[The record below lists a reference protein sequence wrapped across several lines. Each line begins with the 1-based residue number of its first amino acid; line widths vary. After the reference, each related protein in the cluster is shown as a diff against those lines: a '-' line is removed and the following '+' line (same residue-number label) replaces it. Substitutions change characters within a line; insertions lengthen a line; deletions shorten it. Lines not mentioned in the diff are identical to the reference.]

1 MWIGVIT
8 KTRYNKQMY
17 HKGLFAETQEA
28 LIKDATNLLMDYQRV
43 HASSTFN
50 LFIAEATHTFTTPI
64 NFTIVPYK
72 P

>member
-28 LIKDATNLLMDYQRV
+28 LIKDANNLLMGYQRV
-43 HASSTFN
+43 HPSLTFN
-50 LFIAEATHTFTTPI
+50 LLMAEATHTFNTPI
-64 NFTIVPYK
+64 NFTIIPYK